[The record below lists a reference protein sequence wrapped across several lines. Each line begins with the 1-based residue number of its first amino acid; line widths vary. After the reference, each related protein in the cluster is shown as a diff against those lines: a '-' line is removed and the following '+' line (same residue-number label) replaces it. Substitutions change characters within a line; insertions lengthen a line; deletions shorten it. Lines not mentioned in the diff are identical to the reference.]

1 MLLDICTTY
10 HGAPADVRAAR
21 HLVAER
27 LAGIVPGRTCELAV
41 LLTSEV
47 VTNAVLHA
55 RGAFVLRLAVRAD
68 AVRIEV
74 RDGSAR
80 IPAPRP
86 RTLTQE
92 HGRGLYLVVSFAS
105 RWGWEPNGEG
115 KCVWFELSR
124 DPGSLIDGEPARQ
137 DVPRDVPHRAMG
149 APRDPSHQLERV
161 AHLQT
166 ETLGEHSFGLFYEHA
181 GIERVLQLPR

>member
-1 MLLDICTTY
+1 MREIYTKY

-47 VTNAVLHA
+47 VTNAILHA
-55 RGAFVLRLAVRAD
+55 RGAFELRMAVRAD

-80 IPAPRP
+80 VPVPRP

-92 HGRGLYLVVSFAS
+92 HGRGLYLVLTFAS

-115 KCVWFELSR
+115 KCVWFELDR
-124 DPGSLIDGEPARQ
+124 DPGSLVDGELTRQ
-137 DVPRDVPHRAMG
+137 DVPRDVPHRAMS
-149 APRDPSHQLERV
+149 APRDPAHQLEGV
-161 AHLQT
+161 AGLHT
-166 ETLGEHSFGLFYEHA
+166 ETLGEHSFGLFHEHT
-181 GIERVLQLPR
+181 GIQRVLQLSR